1 MITFDRDAAG
11 RAGAFSEPTG
21 GIMEGLAEAAREI
34 AEHPT
39 PKRQLRAAVLVLCHQ
54 AEKRGMS
61 AEDIAAVCRDVAG
74 AFD

>member
-21 GIMEGLAEAAREI
+21 DIMEGLAEAARQI

-39 PKRQLRAAVLVLCHQ
+39 PKRQLRAAVLVLCHE
-54 AEKRGMS
+54 ADKHGMS
-61 AEDIAAVCRDVAG
+61 AEDIAAVCREVAE
-74 AFD
+74 AFE